1 MQTVEF
7 HIKFT
12 ALVLIIFYGLI
23 HYPEQQQKFS
33 TELDMKNNSLHGL
46 LHKGLFKKKSSS
58 RVTKAPEN
66 CVKRG

>member
-23 HYPEQQQKFS
+23 HYPEQQQKSS
-33 TELDMKNNSLHGL
+33 TELDMKKQFSSWSL
-46 LHKGLFKKKSSS
+46 
-58 RVTKAPEN
+58 A
-66 CVKRG
+66 